1 MQINNAINTPFL
13 SSSYATQ
20 NDPTAQHQKAE
31 DTNQNQTLA
40 TTEDKSTSR
49 TKDSKDSKDLQSIT
63 ATQDITKNQAQ
74 DSQNTDE
81 NMNPNRITYGLKIL
95 ELMSDEE
102 YRAFVFASQGLS
114 ESQKMLMAQGLYRF
128 TDLYQGRKDMESAQ
142 IDATTQHQLKA
153 FGVQNSQIESFI
165 KRYKNAYEQIIQ
177 GDYLG

>member
-49 TKDSKDSKDLQSIT
+49 TKDSKVSKDLQSIT
-63 ATQDITKNQAQ
+63 ATQDITQNQAQ

-81 NMNPNRITYGLKIL
+81 NLHPNRITYGLKIL

>member
-63 ATQDITKNQAQ
+63 ATQDITQNQAQ

-81 NMNPNRITYGLKIL
+81 NLHPNRITYGLKIL

-128 TDLYQGRKDMESAQ
+128 TDLYQGRKDMESTQ

>member
-49 TKDSKDSKDLQSIT
+49 TKDSKHLQSIT
-63 ATQDITKNQAQ
+63 ATQDITQNQAQ

-81 NMNPNRITYGLKIL
+81 NLHPNRITYGLKIL

>member
-1 MQINNAINTPFL
+1 MQINNTINTPFL

-49 TKDSKDSKDLQSIT
+49 TKDSKDLQSIT
-63 ATQDITKNQAQ
+63 ATQDITQNQAQ

-81 NMNPNRITYGLKIL
+81 NLHPNRITYGLKIL

-165 KRYKNAYEQIIQ
+165 KRYKNAYEQIMQ